1 MNLLADIP
9 HGDMRWPHL
18 QRVAARWWRRW
29 AYALTACLLGVLLME
44 LAQPEV
50 RGNHAQAEEAVARL
64 AQQLTNLTVT
74 AAKPSNHALASDVQ
88 GRLASLPAI
97 TRDGQIWTDWQQ
109 VLAAHGLRLQSM
121 RPLAPESVALPKS
134 AKGGDSQRNHL
145 SHQAAT
151 FRLQGRFE
159 DWSRAWSACA
169 ETGPLCTIDRINV
182 TALEQAAEVQIDLVM
197 RLWMRP
203 AEVGGTAEHNRGDE
217 GTGLQARQAIWQ
229 MPSSGGAQ
237 VRTGPALF
245 AVNVAT
251 ARSWGGAAA
260 GVGNLTPSTDA
271 VAAGTSMTTA
281 RHEDL
286 PPDPRHWPL
295 VRVRWVGLWQQGG
308 DQYAIL
314 SAGPH
319 GAKVR
324 LGQRVT
330 QEGHRLVAIAENG
343 VSLRLAREPIIKLD
357 GMRPAADGHS
367 MGSEKR

>member
-1 MNLLADIP
+1 MNPLADIP

-29 AYALTACLLGVLLME
+29 AYALTTCLIGLLLME

-50 RGNHAQAEEAVARL
+50 RDNHAQAEQAVARL
-64 AQQLTNLTVT
+64 AQQLDALTVT
-74 AAKPSNHALASDVQ
+74 TAKPPNYALTSDVQ

-97 TRDGQIWTDWQQ
+97 TREGQVWTDWQQ

-121 RPLAPESVALPKS
+121 RPLAPESAPLPKS
-134 AKGGDSQRNHL
+134 AKGGDGQRNNL
-145 SHQAAT
+145 SHQAAA

-159 DWSRAWSACA
+159 DWSRAWSTCA
-169 ETGPLCTIDRINV
+169 ETGPLCTIDRISV

-203 AEVGGTAEHNRGDE
+203 AEGSTSEPNRGDE
-217 GTGLQARQAIWQ
+217 GVGLQARQAIWK
-229 MPSSGGAQ
+229 MPSSGATR
-237 VRTGPALF
+237 VRTGSALF
-245 AVNVAT
+245 AVNAAT
-251 ARSWGGAAA
+251 ARSWVGPAA
-260 GVGNLTPSTDA
+260 GVENLTPPTDA
-271 VAAGTSMTTA
+271 AAAGTSVTTA
-281 RHEDL
+281 RQEDL

-295 VRVRWVGLWQQGG
+295 DRVRWVGLWQQGG
-308 DQYAIL
+308 DRYAIL

-319 GAKVR
+319 GAKVS
-324 LGQRVT
+324 LGQLVT
-330 QEGHRLVAIAENG
+330 QEGHRVVAIAEDG

>member
-1 MNLLADIP
+1 MNPLADIP

-29 AYALTACLLGVLLME
+29 AYALTACLLGLLFME

-50 RGNHAQAEEAVARL
+50 RDNHAQAEQAVARL
-64 AQQLTNLTVT
+64 AQQLAALTVT
-74 AAKPSNHALASDVQ
+74 TAKSPNHAPTSDVQ

-97 TRDGQIWTDWQQ
+97 TREGHIWNDWQQ
-109 VLAAHGLRLQSM
+109 VLAANGLRLQSM
-121 RPLAPESVALPKS
+121 RPLAPESSPLPKS
-134 AKGGDSQRNHL
+134 AKGGDGQRSSL
-145 SHQAAT
+145 SHQAAA

-169 ETGPLCTIDRINV
+169 ETGPLCTIDRISV

-203 AEVGGTAEHNRGDE
+203 AEVGSTAESNRGDE
-217 GTGLQARQAIWQ
+217 GAGLQARQAIWE
-229 MPSSGGAQ
+229 MPSSGATRA
-237 VRTGPALF
+237 RTGPALF

-251 ARSWGGAAA
+251 AKSWVGTAA
-260 GVGNLTPSTDA
+260 GVENLTPPTDA
-271 VAAGTSMTTA
+271 AAVGTSVTTA
-281 RHEDL
+281 RQEDL
-286 PPDPRHWPL
+286 PADPRHWPL

-330 QEGHRLVAIAENG
+330 QEGHRVVAIAEDG
-343 VSLRLAREPIIKLD
+343 VSLRLAREPVIKLD